1 MRLWCRCDFP
11 CVKQGAVLAS
21 HLHCD
26 SSATLV
32 LAANC
37 SGGGRTLGDCHKDDH
52 ALVKVR
58 GVRDLMRADENALV
72 DIL

>member
-1 MRLWCRCDFP
+1 MKIRCRCDFP
-11 CVKQGAVLAS
+11 CIKQGAALAS

-26 SSATLV
+26 SSTALV

-37 SGGGRTLGDCHKDDH
+37 SGGGRALGDCHKDDH
-52 ALVKVR
+52 ALVEVC
-58 GVRDLMRADENALV
+58 GVRNLMRPDENALV